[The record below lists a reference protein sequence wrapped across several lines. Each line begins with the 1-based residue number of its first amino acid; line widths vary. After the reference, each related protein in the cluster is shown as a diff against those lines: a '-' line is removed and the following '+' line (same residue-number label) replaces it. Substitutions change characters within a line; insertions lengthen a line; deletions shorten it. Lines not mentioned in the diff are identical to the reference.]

1 LYGALAL
8 PHHLHLCT
16 TISSE
21 ALLYLYKTIATWP
34 PFVKGLTVDKQRLNR
49 YNSSKTRRTKLRI
62 RLKINPKT
70 GVIYLPRVLVEDG
83 FKGEVDAFG
92 AGPVLVIVR
101 SDADL
106 ETIRDRLESVSK
118 DIELT
123 PRMRRLPFLEEPPQK

>member
-1 LYGALAL
+1 M
-8 PHHLHLCT
+8 
-16 TISSE
+16 
-21 ALLYLYKTIATWP
+21 
-34 PFVKGLTVDKQRLNR
+34 
-49 YNSSKTRRTKLRI
+49 RI